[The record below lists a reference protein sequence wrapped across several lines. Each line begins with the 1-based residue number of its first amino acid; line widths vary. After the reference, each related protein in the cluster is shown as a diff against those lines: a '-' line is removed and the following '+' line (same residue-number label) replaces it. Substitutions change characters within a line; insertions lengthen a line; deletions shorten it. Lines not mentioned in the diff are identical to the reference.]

1 MDAPACVACCLP
13 LEPAAPDL
21 FVCDACGRLLH
32 GACRASARDCP
43 GCALPRPR
51 DRAALALGVLG
62 LVAAVAGLVVFNYVS
77 PRSPLWPPCSAV
89 AGAAGLAAF
98 GLAHGR
104 PPAGLA
110 RTFALLALA
119 LCFPPLVVA
128 TILLFGAV
136 VLVVVFGSRKS
147 VEQRL
152 LEHAAGIGDD

>member
-1 MDAPACVACCLP
+1 MDALVCLACAHP

-21 FVCDACGRLLH
+21 FVCDACGRVLH

-51 DRAALALGVLG
+51 DHAALALGVLG
-62 LVAAVAGLVVFNYVS
+62 LVAAAAGLVVFNYVT
-77 PRSPLWPPCSAV
+77 PRSPLWPPCSVV
-89 AGAAGLAAF
+89 AGASGLVSL
-98 GLAHGR
+98 GLSHGR

-110 RTFALLALA
+110 RTLALLALA

-128 TILLFGAV
+128 TILLFGLLA
-136 VLVVVFGSRKS
+136 LVVVLGSRKS

-152 LEHAAGIGDD
+152 LEHAAGVADD